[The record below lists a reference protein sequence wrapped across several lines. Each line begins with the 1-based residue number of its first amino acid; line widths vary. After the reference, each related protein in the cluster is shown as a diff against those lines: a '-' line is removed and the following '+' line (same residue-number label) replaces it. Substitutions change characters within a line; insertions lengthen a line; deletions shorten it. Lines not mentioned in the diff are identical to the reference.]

1 VGWEGQAAGA
11 DRTARRERLFFRS
24 QKQRST
30 VRRADVVYLVELD
43 GNETD
48 EQSVNPGAFSADPN
62 LICPTQRKVASSARG

>member
-1 VGWEGQAAGA
+1 MGWEDQAAGA
-11 DRTARRERLFFRS
+11 DRTARRERFFS
-24 QKQRST
+24 EAKNNGQPS
-30 VRRADVVYLVELD
+30 DGLMLVYLVELD